1 MTMGYI
7 ILIFVLAFAMYYS
20 VYLVVTAPKRD
31 LLKRL
36 STYTRDP
43 QRDLRDPEPVKA
55 SERNLRLSIKDIS
68 KLFSRIDRLKN
79 VRGHFDRKLMKSG
92 LLLRGE
98 EFMVLMLVSAVIFG
112 IALGG
117 VLHSYFGVLLGAIF
131 GLLVPNLYI
140 SARQKRRQKQFDQQL
155 GEVLTTMSNALR
167 AGHSLLKALEV
178 VARDSPE
185 PASEEFNYLVK
196 ELQLGIAT
204 ETALKNMSER
214 SDSRDL
220 ELVITA
226 ILIQRQVGGNLA
238 QVLDN
243 ISDTIRDRMR
253 IEGEIRTLTAQGRMS
268 GIIIGLL
275 PVALGVFFF
284 WMNPDYIMELFTEP
298 LGLFMVGIAVMS
310 QIIGALFIKKI
321 VQVRV

>member
-1 MTMGYI
+1 MGYL
-7 ILIFVLAFAMYYS
+7 ILIFALVFILYYS
-20 VYLVVTAPKRD
+20 IYLAISKPRRD

-36 STYTRDP
+36 DIYTKNH
-43 QRDLRDPEPVKA
+43 QRDLRDPEPITA
-55 SERNLRLSIKDIS
+55 SERNLRLSLKDIS
-68 KLFSRIDRLKN
+68 KLFSRVERLKN

-92 LLLRGE
+92 VLLRGE
-98 EFMVLMLVSAVIFG
+98 EFMVVMIASAIVFGALMG
-112 IALGG
+112 
-117 VLHSYFGVLLGAIF
+117 
-131 GLLVPNLYI
+131 GLLQSSVGLILGVILGLLLPNLYLNT
-140 SARQKRRQKQFDQQL
+140 RQKKRQKQFDEQL

-167 AGHSLLKALEV
+167 AGHSLMKALEV

-185 PASEEFNYLVK
+185 PAAEEFNYLVK

-243 ISDTIRDRMR
+243 IADTIRDRMR
-253 IEGEIRTLTAQGRMS
+253 IEGEIRTLTAQGKMS
-268 GIIIGLL
+268 GVIIGIL
-275 PVALGVFFF
+275 PIGLAAFFT

-298 LGLFMVGIAVMS
+298 LGLIMVTLAVFS
-310 QIIGALFIKKI
+310 QILGVLVIRKI
-321 VQVRV
+321 VQVNV